1 MKQTYLILFTV
12 LALLLQVGCNGG
24 KKKNNAEQNKK
35 IEEKNAFPNDF
46 FGTENPDRE
55 VFEVRSASDFFN
67 AVGSNRILRIVTDN
81 IDLSDFPEFEN
92 SHISDV
98 ENMTIEGI
106 DPKLPTDMYVNTND
120 FSEVAVLEFMNCKN
134 IVLRN
139 LRLGHYPETYSC
151 NAPVV
156 AFNDCE
162 KITIE
167 ECILYGCGTEGID
180 AQRTHRLLFSNST
193 IESCTYNAI
202 SLIESSD
209 FVSSNATIAHNKLY
223 SDLIMLKKCDRI
235 GFIKSHI
242 TDNSLSGSV
251 VSAQES
257 RQITF
262 NDCVVENNVAESF
275 SEKADDSEIIL
286 NNTKFTPL
294 SQDDYYKR
302 IDSLRSLYGE
312 QRHEVDTTILS
323 GRIVC
328 TAICNVPR
336 TQVIASLFFYNEQGD
351 SEKRPPEML
360 THCIFGNRVYPVVF
374 KEEQKESEEFNYS
387 DSSSE
392 FENMGGFVYETNEK
406 MTYPNEDFEY
416 SLLVSQSFL
425 KEFSIV
431 PLNTSTSYISYW
443 NEEPETAFQKEAV
456 AKMRVKLQQ
465 KTNRKVMTA
474 KLIGAS
480 TDNGVLIFE
489 VVFVPKG
496 NITIGSIAI
505 QSPSGISLLEEP
517 AITTLGVSV
526 WRVDDDGIYLTG
538 YPRKLFKDKHGNYH
552 IYMERPA
559 SEGTNVFIYSERKG
573 KLIPS
578 YSSSFEIAP

>member
-202 SLIESSD
+202 SLIESS
-209 FVSSNATIAHNKLY
+209 
-223 SDLIMLKKCDRI
+223 
-235 GFIKSHI
+235 
-242 TDNSLSGSV
+242 
-251 VSAQES
+251 
-257 RQITF
+257 
-262 NDCVVENNVAESF
+262 
-275 SEKADDSEIIL
+275 
-286 NNTKFTPL
+286 
-294 SQDDYYKR
+294 
-302 IDSLRSLYGE
+302 
-312 QRHEVDTTILS
+312 
-323 GRIVC
+323 C
-328 TAICNVPR
+328 TAHF
-336 TQVIASLFFYNEQGD
+336 Q
-351 SEKRPPEML
+351 
-360 THCIFGNRVYPVVF
+360 H
-374 KEEQKESEEFNYS
+374 
-387 DSSSE
+387 
-392 FENMGGFVYETNEK
+392 
-406 MTYPNEDFEY
+406 
-416 SLLVSQSFL
+416 
-425 KEFSIV
+425 
-431 PLNTSTSYISYW
+431 
-443 NEEPETAFQKEAV
+443 TAF
-456 AKMRVKLQQ
+456 
-465 KTNRKVMTA
+465 
-474 KLIGAS
+474 
-480 TDNGVLIFE
+480 
-489 VVFVPKG
+489 
-496 NITIGSIAI
+496 
-505 QSPSGISLLEEP
+505 
-517 AITTLGVSV
+517 
-526 WRVDDDGIYLTG
+526 
-538 YPRKLFKDKHGNYH
+538 
-552 IYMERPA
+552 
-559 SEGTNVFIYSERKG
+559 
-573 KLIPS
+573 
-578 YSSSFEIAP
+578 